1 LPLLLS
7 MLMLSL
13 LLAGC
18 ANSPPVAPRP
28 ASELPLAA
36 PARTAEPFVRSN
48 MQTMQSQSTQP
59 PPLKTPDYLPVSDDV
74 SPARTKLVNIQTRN
88 STLGD
93 VLHVIADAAGLNL
106 SIGNGIQQDRPITIT
121 LKRMTAEDALATILN
136 SADYFYTIKDNV
148 LSVEA
153 TGTKIFELGHPA
165 MVQGYNVDV
174 GGDILGSAAD
184 LTADSG
190 SGSSSSSSSSSGNGS
205 SNIKGTINQ
214 SFKQDAKAFDFWE
227 SLEKSLNV
235 LLHKQE
241 GSEAMPTSTKTPTQ
255 TPTTQISQTSSPTAS
270 GEQQPQQSV
279 VINRLTGTIMV
290 TATRTNLTS
299 IERFIDTLKAALNRQ
314 VLVEARIIEVQLN
327 DSTKFGIDWSFLSR
341 ISNNVTIG
349 GGFGSALSGT
359 DLSATL
365 DGSAKSF
372 RIGAI
377 SNGSKT
383 NISSLLTALNT
394 QGDVKTLSNPRI
406 SVMNG
411 QTALLSVGR
420 NTNYISRVTSTTSTG
435 STPITTFSVD
445 TSNVLSGMM
454 IGLAPNINSKGE
466 ISMTVTPIVSDLVIL
481 EPRDV
486 GSGDNKTTI
495 NVPTVDLRELS
506 TTIKV
511 RSGEMII
518 IGGLIQNKNSMKDEK
533 IPMIGS
539 IPWLGTLFSRKD
551 YEDKRTEL
559 VVVLQPYLVGSE

>member
-1 LPLLLS
+1 
-7 MLMLSL
+7 
-13 LLAGC
+13 
-18 ANSPPVAPRP
+18 
-28 ASELPLAA
+28 
-36 PARTAEPFVRSN
+36 
-48 MQTMQSQSTQP
+48 
-59 PPLKTPDYLPVSDDV
+59 
-74 SPARTKLVNIQTRN
+74 
-88 STLGD
+88 
-93 VLHVIADAAGLNL
+93 
-106 SIGNGIQQDRPITIT
+106 
-121 LKRMTAEDALATILN
+121 
-136 SADYFYTIKDNV
+136 
-148 LSVEA
+148 
-153 TGTKIFELGHPA
+153 
-165 MVQGYNVDV
+165 
-174 GGDILGSAAD
+174 
-184 LTADSG
+184 
-190 SGSSSSSSSSSGNGS
+190 
-205 SNIKGTINQ
+205 
-214 SFKQDAKAFDFWE
+214 
-227 SLEKSLNV
+227 
-235 LLHKQE
+235 
-241 GSEAMPTSTKTPTQ
+241 MPTSTKTPTQ

-420 NTNYISRVTSTTSTG
+420 NTNYISKVTSIISPNNGENT
-435 STPITTFSVD
+435 ITYTVD